1 VSAVNS
7 VEVSILVRGKLSA
20 RQSLV
25 LWLGFTLRLELSRRL
40 LLLLLLRLL
49 LILLL
54 LLQVRLLLHHID
66 NRLLVLSYPSNHVHT
81 GKDCACLGGLS
92 RWFVEA
98 GEDGEGEGGG
108 GEEKDEADLDQE
120 VAFSSLKT
128 VTVVVNEG
136 DDQRRKCT
144 QVEEGGED
152 CQHQERPLLA
162 LVGATGSGHPND
174 ASHKAWNGDPKSLPD
189 VDSIRV

>member
-40 LLLLLLRLL
+40 LLLLLV
-49 LILLL
+49 LILL